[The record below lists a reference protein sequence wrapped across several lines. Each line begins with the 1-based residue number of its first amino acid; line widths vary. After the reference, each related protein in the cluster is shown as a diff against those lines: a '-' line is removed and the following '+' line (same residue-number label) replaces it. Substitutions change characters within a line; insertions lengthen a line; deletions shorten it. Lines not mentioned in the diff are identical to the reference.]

1 MMSPFLIDEFLK
13 RRFHSVLIKT
23 QIPGEAMAELPASNF
38 PRDASDVESRT
49 ARYTQVTGQSDDNQ
63 KL

>member
-1 MMSPFLIDEFLK
+1 
-13 RRFHSVLIKT
+13 
-23 QIPGEAMAELPASNF
+23 MAELPASNF
-38 PRDASDVESRT
+38 LRDASDVESRT